1 MKAPASLACAALIC
15 AACGAGGDGV
25 RAPSARAAAADSHPS
40 DAPALGAKTNGRT
53 LVVQLTCAFV
63 FETSGA
69 ALRRAAFLGGPGG
82 RAEFDAVEGHDE
94 SAWLG
99 YPAFD
104 PRAVS
109 AEVAG

>member
-1 MKAPASLACAALIC
+1 
-15 AACGAGGDGV
+15 
-25 RAPSARAAAADSHPS
+25 
-40 DAPALGAKTNGRT
+40 
-53 LVVQLTCAFV
+53 VQLTCAFV

-109 AEVAG
+109 PEVAG